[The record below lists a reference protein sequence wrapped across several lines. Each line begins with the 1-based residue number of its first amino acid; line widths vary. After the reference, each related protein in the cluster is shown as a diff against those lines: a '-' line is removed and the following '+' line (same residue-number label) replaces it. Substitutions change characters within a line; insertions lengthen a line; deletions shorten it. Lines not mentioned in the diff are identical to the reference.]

1 MRTGIRFV
9 VVPNF
14 KGAYMVQDAYTG
26 MFPDPDPISTKETA
40 DKICEGYNQLWR
52 DGKIFGNV
60 DRYDNEYR

>member
-1 MRTGIRFV
+1 
-9 VVPNF
+9 
-14 KGAYMVQDAYTG
+14 MVQDAYTG